1 MNKTTRKVYLG
12 FFSLKTIKVTRNVG
26 TYTT

>member
-12 FFSLKTIKVTRNVG
+12 FFSLKKIKVAFNMG
-26 TYTT
+26 IYTT